1 MPFASQPG
9 VQWKADIDGWLR
21 SYLSWLVPEGNLL
34 RSTTYLDPKPG
45 THSRLS
51 PSSAHRWL
59 RCPGSVQLCDQVQE
73 RQASEYSAEGTV
85 AHEVRETCLLTGADP
100 EEFLGREIEADG
112 FTFTVDEAMVEAL
125 RPGIEWVR
133 ERKGRLVVEHKVKFD
148 RWLPGQ
154 FGTLD
159 TGIIGDHLIII
170 NDLKYGAGMPVS
182 AYENEQLMTYAL
194 GFWENVARFETDAT
208 EFLLVVD
215 QPRARR
221 SGPAGSQGDF
231 EDEEG
236 DEEKQWGGEW
246 YVSLEDLLA
255 FGERL
260 KTGYDIAS
268 STGAWLRAGEK
279 QCQFCPAKGFCDEYA
294 RQALAVLQVEFCDLD
309 PQSIT
314 LKAHGQL
321 TPEIRSNVALNQGV
335 VKSWLGAVY
344 AKALS
349 DAKMGRETP
358 YAKAVNGKQG
368 PRKWASE
375 DAAREYM
382 EEHLPSEKV
391 TWEETKM
398 LSPAQFEK
406 QKVSTDAKKGLSN
419 LVTRSEG
426 KPVLVGIGD
435 KRPSI
440 NIADEFDD
448 EIDDEFD
455 D

>member
-1 MPFASQPG
+1 M
-9 VQWKADIDGWLR
+9 
-21 SYLSWLVPEGNLL
+21 
-34 RSTTYLDPKPG
+34 
-45 THSRLS
+45 
-51 PSSAHRWL
+51 
-59 RCPGSVQLCDQVQE
+59 CDQAPE
-73 RQASEYSAEGTV
+73 REASEFSAEGTV
-85 AHEVRETCLLTGADP
+85 AHEVREMCLLTGNDP
-100 EEFLGREIEADG
+100 EEYLGRVMEADG

-125 RPGIEWVR
+125 RPGIEWIR
-133 ERKGRLVVEHKVKFD
+133 ERKGRRVVEYTVKFD

-154 FGTLD
+154 YGTLD
-159 TGIIGDHLIII
+159 TGIIAPDLIII

-182 AYENEQLMTYAL
+182 AFENEQLMIYAL

-221 SGPAGSQGDF
+221 SGRVGSQDDF
-231 EDEEG
+231 DDDEDNSEDESR
-236 DEEKQWGGEW
+236 WGGEW

-260 KTGYDIAS
+260 KTGYDVAS

-294 RQALAVLQVEFCDLD
+294 RQALAVLKVEFCDLD
-309 PQSIT
+309 PGVIT

-321 TPEIRSNVALNQGV
+321 TPEIRSNIALNQGV
-335 VKSWLGAVY
+335 VKSWLSAVY
-344 AKALS
+344 SKVLS
-349 DAKMGRETP
+349 DAQMGRETP

-375 DAAREYM
+375 EAAQEFMR
-382 EEHLPSEKV
+382 EHLPPEKV

-406 QKVSTDAKKGLSN
+406 QKVPAEAKKGVAQY
-419 LVTRSEG
+419 VTRSSG

-435 KRPSI
+435 ERPAI